1 MKILLVEDDPQ
12 LAALLSRG
20 LTEEG
25 HQVDRCARAGE
36 AEHQGRTIRYDVIV
50 LDWGLPDRD
59 GISLLR
65 SWRERG
71 MQTPVLM
78 LTARSAVGERV
89 AGLRAGADDFVAKP
103 FEFAE
108 PLARLDAL
116 HRRAGGAGVASFGSV
131 ALDTATRELVSDA
144 GRVALTQREWQ
155 LARVLFDKKGDVL
168 TRSELLSL
176 VWGPDF
182 AGEPNVVDVYVG
194 YLRNKLDQ
202 LNGDVVIRTVRSMGY
217 RLEQRKP

>member
-1 MKILLVEDDPQ
+1 M
-12 LAALLSRG
+12 
-20 LTEEG
+20 
-25 HQVDRCARAGE
+25 
-36 AEHQGRTIRYDVIV
+36 
-50 LDWGLPDRD
+50 
-59 GISLLR
+59 
-65 SWRERG
+65 
-71 MQTPVLM
+71 
-78 LTARSAVGERV
+78 
-89 AGLRAGADDFVAKP
+89 
-103 FEFAE
+103 
-108 PLARLDAL
+108 
-116 HRRAGGAGVASFGSV
+116 
-131 ALDTATRELVSDA
+131 
-144 GRVALTQREWQ
+144 ALTQREWQ